1 MPRFTEPRVAYS
13 LAEYVIFPALKFDP
27 HKKKRLAF
35 DTVNYPS
42 GREGALLASRLT
54 GILFLPPLSSSISA
68 IIPCLGMQMD
78 TSPPPSPAQSISPAT
93 PATPA
98 PAPAPEAPKAS
109 PAPPTPSQT
118 MHGAVAAVPTAAE
131 RKARRKARLRKRRE
145 RGIDVHVSAMRC

>member
-54 GILFLPPLSSSISA
+54 EILLCPLVVVDLCHYSMFGYADGHFSAAISGAVDIASDASDTSSSSSTRSA
-68 IIPCLGMQMD
+68 
-78 TSPPPSPAQSISPAT
+78 
-93 PATPA
+93 
-98 PAPAPEAPKAS
+98 
-109 PAPPTPSQT
+109 
-118 MHGAVAAVPTAAE
+118 
-131 RKARRKARLRKRRE
+131 
-145 RGIDVHVSAMRC
+145 